1 MVRSPVFFHQHCP
14 VCGRIVRV
22 RVSLLGR
29 QVFCQHCQGS
39 FVATDP
45 SMAESQPTAA
55 VPVVDDLIERA
66 NDLLARASSAGGQAE
81 PAAAGVMSA
90 DTAFR

>member
-14 VCGRIVRV
+14 VCGRVVRV

-29 QVFCQHCQGS
+29 QVFCQHCHGS
-39 FVATDP
+39 FVASDP
-45 SMAESQPTAA
+45 SMADGEPAAA

-66 NDLLARASSAGGQAE
+66 NDLLARARSSSDAE
-81 PAAAGVMSA
+81 QPASA
-90 DTAFR
+90 VAMPASTAFR